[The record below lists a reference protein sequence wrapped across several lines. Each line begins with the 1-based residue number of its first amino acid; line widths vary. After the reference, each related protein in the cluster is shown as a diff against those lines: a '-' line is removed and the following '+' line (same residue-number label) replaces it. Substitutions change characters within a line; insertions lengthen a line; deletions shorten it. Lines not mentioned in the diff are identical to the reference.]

1 MVGGSGPVVG
11 GSCPVVG
18 GSGPVVG
25 VGRPVVDTWS
35 VESAALVRTTDNSV
49 DRQNSQ
55 ITSENE

>member
-1 MVGGSGPVVG
+1 MVGGSG
-11 GSCPVVG
+11 PVVG

-55 ITSENE
+55 ITSEND